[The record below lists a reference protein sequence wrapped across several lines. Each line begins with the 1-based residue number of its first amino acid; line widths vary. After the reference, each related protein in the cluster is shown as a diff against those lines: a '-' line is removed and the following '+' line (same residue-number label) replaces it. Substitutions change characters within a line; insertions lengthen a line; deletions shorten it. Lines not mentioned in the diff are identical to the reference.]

1 MSLSTATACRL
12 GTEPDERIKLRFEGT
27 VLADAKPIEGAKVRI
42 NGTLFVW
49 TLPVA
54 EAVTDSNG
62 KYVLEMESSCQRGTD
77 LYSSPGNSLMLVAS
91 LAGYEDLSSVNM
103 NRTLYCTSDVQR
115 VDFPLRK
122 L

>member
-1 MSLSTATACRL
+1 M
-12 GTEPDERIKLRFEGT
+12 
-27 VLADAKPIEGAKVRI
+27 ADAKPIEGAIVRI
-42 NGTLFVW
+42 NGTFFVW
-49 TLPVA
+49 TLSLT

-62 KYVLEMESSCQRGTD
+62 KYVLELESNCERGTN

-91 LAGYEDLSSVNM
+91 LAGHSDLSSVNM
-103 NRTLYCTSDVQR
+103 NRALFCTSDAQR